1 MRLCTQHPPKRSI
14 TSYQPPYFG
23 RHMGKIRFFSLAA
36 AVGKIYAAGEW
47 SRWGKRK
54 KKQGTEWGK
63 EPDWDKRS
71 GGMGGGSALGAR
83 KENWWEVIM
92 GKQLPERQTRI
103 CGKQQVVG
111 ESILTLIL
119 HLSADDCGTHC
130 LQSDLSLRMAIVTKT
145 SCDSMAMWVPPVPT
159 K

>member
-1 MRLCTQHPPKRSI
+1 
-14 TSYQPPYFG
+14 
-23 RHMGKIRFFSLAA
+23 
-36 AVGKIYAAGEW
+36 
-47 SRWGKRK
+47 
-54 KKQGTEWGK
+54 
-63 EPDWDKRS
+63 
-71 GGMGGGSALGAR
+71 
-83 KENWWEVIM
+83 M

-145 SCDSMAMWVPPVPT
+145 SCVSMAMWVPPVPT
-159 K
+159 KYPALSPVWNLHVATSPDCWKSDTQRIFLCPFCTEIIILKCTTAVSTPPLAHSG